1 MSRIYNNLVYA
12 ANEKE
17 VSDVYIENLK
27 KYINYE
33 KVTYIYN
40 CDGYIEGIIKYD
52 STKKIIKL
60 LMEFK
65 KEKDFYNKK
74 DKCEVI
80 IQALYYIRDFINK
93 SLKVP
98 EVLLIGDKN
107 TCFILSVKDI
117 IKYLDMNIDW
127 SIAPSSAAS
136 KHKGIINIMVD
147 DSLINPFVFKIDKSF
162 EFIDVIHEIESL
174 ALGISRFV
182 NVDEKNIMLAYD
194 YFVST
199 VIKKIYNYKSDEL
212 VQIFIGLLLDP
223 IDNCQH
229 KNNNNLLVMSKG
241 KRIPINGE
249 NFDVYFKHFNLK
261 YKPSELR
268 KFTEISDRLIEDTH
282 RRKKGEYYTPTTWAN
297 LAHKYVNNIIGE
309 EWKEDYT
316 VWDCAWGTGNL
327 TRDYKFKN
335 LYCSTIDAEDLNI
348 GKSYNTEA
356 KAKFQYDFINDDME
370 IHLGKSL
377 FNDPFKLP
385 KELEEAFFNRDK
397 FMYFINPPFGAAG
410 SGGAKGTSK
419 QYISKSKI
427 KELMK
432 NDNMGQSSN
441 QLFAQFIYRIM
452 LIKEKFSLPDCSICF
467 FSTPIFL
474 TGESF
479 KEFRKQFLKNFTYK
493 GGFLFKASNF
503 SSVKDNWGIIF
514 SIWNSENGQADNSFK
529 FDVIDYIDGKIA
541 KIGEKIFYNTD
552 NDISAS
558 IWIREEVKNIRTYDA
573 PQMKN
578 AINIKE
584 TGSGKLVKGAL
595 GYCVN
600 SANSVNENNTYV
612 IITSSASCKGHGVS
626 ITKDNFMKVTSNYAA
641 RKLISG
647 KYSTWIN
654 IRDEYFKPDIN
665 HKKYNE
671 WNNDAIIYSIFSTS
685 SQQSSLRKVQYK
697 GQNYN
702 IKNNFFFESREN
714 IIKYAEDNY
723 NNDIYNDVIC
733 DSKQAFIYEVL
744 TKISLSKE
752 AIDVLNCARNIIK
765 ETFKYRKEF
774 NINEPRY
781 QINNWDSG
789 WYQIKAMSN
798 YYDKSI
804 VESFSKV
811 FKVLE
816 DKMRPMIY
824 ELGFLRDKLDK
835 F

>member
-1 MSRIYNNLVYA
+1 MSKIYNNLTDA
-12 ANEKE
+12 INEKE
-17 VSDVYIENLK
+17 VSDAYIENLK

-52 STKKIIKL
+52 RTKKVIKL

-65 KEKDFYNKK
+65 KEKNFYNKK
-74 DKCEVI
+74 DECEVI

-93 SLKVP
+93 SLKAP
-98 EVLLIGDKN
+98 EVLLIGDKY
-107 TCFILSVKDI
+107 TCFIISIKDI
-117 IKYLDMNIDW
+117 IKYLDMKIDW

-136 KHKGIINIMVD
+136 KHKDIINIMMK

-162 EFIDVIHEIESL
+162 EFIDVINEIENL

-182 NVDEKNIMLAYD
+182 KVDEKNIMLAYD

-199 VIKKIYNYKSDEL
+199 VIKKIDDYKSDEL

-223 IDNCQH
+223 IDNCPH
-229 KNNNNLLVMSKG
+229 KNNSNLLVMSTG
-241 KRIPINGE
+241 KRVPINGE
-249 NFDVYFKHFNLK
+249 NFNVYFKHFNLK

-297 LAHKYVNNIIGE
+297 LAHKYISNLIGE
-309 EWKEDYT
+309 QWKEDYT

-327 TRDYKFKN
+327 TRDYKFKK

-348 GKSYNTEA
+348 GKSYNNEA
-356 KAKFQYDFINDDME
+356 QAKFQYDFINDDME
-370 IHLGKSL
+370 MHLGKNL

-385 KELEEAFFNRDK
+385 QGLEESFLNIDK
-397 FMYFINPPFGAAG
+397 LIFFINPPFGAAG

-419 QYISKSKI
+419 QYISKSRI
-427 KELMK
+427 KKLMK
-432 NDNMGQSSN
+432 KDNMGQSSN
-441 QLFAQFIYRIM
+441 QLFVQFLYRIM
-452 LIKEKFSLPDCSICF
+452 LIKEKYSLSDCSICF

-479 KEFRKQFLKNFTYK
+479 KEFRKRFFRNFTYK

-503 SSVKDNWGIIF
+503 SSVKDNWGITF
-514 SIWNSENGQADNSFK
+514 SVWSSEIGQATNSFR
-529 FDVIDYIDGKIA
+529 FDVIDYIDGKIF
-541 KIGEKIFYNTD
+541 KIGEKTFYNTD

-558 IWIREEVKNIRTYDA
+558 SWIREEVKNNKTYDA

-578 AINIKE
+578 AINIKQ
-584 TGSGKLVKGAL
+584 TGSGKLVKDAL

-600 SANSVNENNTYV
+600 SANSVNENNTY
-612 IITSSASCKGHGVS
+612 ILITSSASCKGHGVS
-626 ITKDNFMKVTSNYAA
+626 ITKDNFMKVVSNYAA

-647 KYSTWIN
+647 KYSNWIN
-654 IRDEYFKPDIN
+654 IRDEYFKPNIS

-685 SQQSSLRKVQYK
+685 SQQSSLRNISYK
-697 GQNYN
+697 DQRYD
-702 IKNNFFFESREN
+702 IKNHFFFESREN
-714 IIKYAEDNY
+714 IIKYAEDYY
-723 NNDIYNDVIC
+723 NNDVYNDVIS
-733 DSKQAFIYEVL
+733 DSEEAFVYEIL
-744 TKISLSKE
+744 TKVSLSKE
-752 AIDVLNCARNIIK
+752 AFDVLYIAKEIIK
-765 ETFKYRKEF
+765 ETFNYRKEF
-774 NINEPRY
+774 NVTEPKY
-781 QINNWDSG
+781 QINNWDAG
-789 WYQIKAMSN
+789 WYQIKAMAN

-804 VESFSKV
+804 LDKFNKA
-811 FKVLE
+811 FKILE
-816 DKMRPMIY
+816 NKMRPMIY
-824 ELGFLRDKLDK
+824 ELGFLKE
-835 F
+835 